1 MSTSQRPVPPGPEPS
16 GPVSPE
22 PAPSGPAL
30 PEPAP
35 RGAALLR
42 AVEVMEALRA
52 PGGDA
57 WTHRQTHA
65 SLARYLLEETHEVL
79 EVLDDPAAHGPG
91 ALADELGDLLFQIL
105 FHARVG
111 QEEEPPWDVD
121 DVARAF
127 VAKMERRN
135 PHIFGEHAE
144 EALEDPS
151 DVEEIIAQWH
161 AVKAQEAA
169 AAAETAAEATAEDA
183 QAPVSAPRAR
193 TWADGIPAELPALQ
207 IAAKIVHR
215 ARSAGDLEELLEAA
229 DAAAAAE
236 DAEDWGADLGRAML
250 DLVVAAEARDDDPE
264 TALRALMARTSREV
278 ARRGERNRGHE
289 ERARSDSA

>member
-1 MSTSQRPVPPGPEPS
+1 MSTSQRPVPPAPEPS
-16 GPVSPE
+16 EPVSPE
-22 PAPSGPAL
+22 PAPSGPAV

-169 AAAETAAEATAEDA
+169 AASADA
-183 QAPVSAPRAR
+183 QDPVAAPRSSS
-193 TWADGIPAELPALQ
+193 WADGIPAELPALQ
-207 IAAKIVHR
+207 TAAKIVHR
-215 ARSAGDLEELLEAA
+215 ARSAGGLDELLEAA
-229 DAAAAAE
+229 DVAAAAE